1 MIMKYA
7 GFPQVNNGKKI
18 LMWGAAATVVLVL
31 LIGVV
36 RLVGSSL
43 GGQSLLIALPQPS
56 EEAPLVVVEA
66 QREEFPL
73 QALKL
78 FAESSAIS
86 AGGTPL
92 GDLLPIFAGADR
104 SALIVTERLTGIAF
118 YGALQVDRKEQ
129 KALAAGKL
137 PDKWLSAFVAP
148 EVTPAGAKGSFEIRA
163 ANLMSPLYVELD
175 GRRAFLADTPADMEG
190 IRKVR
195 SGETAGAKRRWSL
208 ERRWKGHML
217 LSDGGVLA
225 AMAGEEGDA
234 DPVGLEIAWRS
245 DGKSDK
251 DGEAKWRVWGLEK
264 RVGKNLARNLKTHNW
279 STETPLVPDHL
290 LLSIGI
296 NMPNPGRNMANLPDW
311 LKSFAGQ
318 LTKMGL
324 KDSEAAGLLTGPM
337 TLSLGGRTQIL
348 WFELPGVVLDVPGR
362 GKLAYRM
369 LDAFWSQLFMGAEPK
384 PVDGFTYG
392 GSTDLPFSVIAAAN
406 DKKMVIG
413 LADPSM
419 AQNGE
424 IGKLLEGEKKAIGW
438 LFVDLPKMGTSLEE
452 MSSVNALLSSEDDAR
467 PVDGDST
474 KRLRDA
480 LGNLGKLFVVWDNPT
495 GGHAKWYK

>member
-1 MIMKYA
+1 MKYTGA
-7 GFPQVNNGKKI
+7 VNLNNPKKI
-18 LMWGAAATVVLVL
+18 LLWGITAAVVLIL
-31 LIGVV
+31 LVVVV
-36 RLVGSSL
+36 RLAGSSF
-43 GGQSLLIALPQPS
+43 GGQNLLAALPQPQ
-56 EEAPLVVVEA
+56 EDAPLVVVEA

-73 QALKL
+73 QMLKL

-104 SALIVTERLTGIAF
+104 SALIVTERETGIAF
-118 YGALQVDRKEQ
+118 YGAIQIDRKEQ
-129 KALAAGKL
+129 KTLSAGKL
-137 PDKWLSAFVAP
+137 PEGWMSAFVAP
-148 EVTPAGAKGSFEIRA
+148 EITPKEPAGSFEIRA
-163 ANLMSPLYVELD
+163 ANLLTPLYVEVD
-175 GRRAFLADTPADMEG
+175 GKRAYLADTFADVEA

-195 SGETAGAKRRWSL
+195 SGETAGARRKWSL

-225 AMAGEEGDA
+225 TMAGDEENT

-245 DGKSDK
+245 SGKDDK
-251 DGEAKWRVWGLEK
+251 NGEAKWKVWGLEK
-264 RVGKNLARNLKTHNW
+264 RVGKNLARSLKTHNW

-290 LLSIGI
+290 LLSVGI
-296 NMPNPGRNMANLPDW
+296 NMPNPGRNMANLPGW

-362 GKLAYRM
+362 GKLAYRV

-384 PVDGFTYG
+384 PVDGFTHG

-413 LADPSM
+413 LADPAM
-419 AQNGE
+419 AQNKE
-424 IGKLLEGEKKAIGW
+424 IGKLIEEEKRAIGW
-438 LFVDLPKMGTSLEE
+438 FFVDLPMMGASLEE
-452 MSSVNALLSSEDDAR
+452 MSSVNTLLSSEDDAR

-474 KRLRDA
+474 RRLREA
-480 LGNLGKLFVVWDNPT
+480 FGKLGKLFVVWDKPT